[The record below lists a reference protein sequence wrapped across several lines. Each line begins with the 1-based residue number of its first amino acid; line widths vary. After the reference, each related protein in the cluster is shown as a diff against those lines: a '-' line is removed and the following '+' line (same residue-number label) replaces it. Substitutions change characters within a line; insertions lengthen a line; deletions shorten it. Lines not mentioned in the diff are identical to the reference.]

1 MESDQY
7 RCWCSDCNKNLDEI
21 DINGVIKGQ
30 MINKSENLKNI
41 WLRNINILGRRYIR
55 GWVRRGVN
63 RLDIRFDELEA
74 FLYLIQLSG
83 HCDFAKRDII
93 YNNLIIQVP
102 ESSRS
107 LLMDR
112 KRFHLLII
120 MWHYLNQEYFRR
132 SDKDAYDQ
140 LGSFYKIEPKII
152 RRFEGYY
159 KLSSKVKTCIFN

>member
-1 MESDQY
+1 
-7 RCWCSDCNKNLDEI
+7 
-21 DINGVIKGQ
+21 VIKGQ
-30 MINKSENLKNI
+30 MINKSENLKKI
-41 WLRNINILGRRYIR
+41 WLQNINILGRRYIG

-63 RLDIRFDELEA
+63 RLDISFVELEA

-102 ESSRS
+102 ESDKS

-132 SDKDAYDQ
+132 LDKDAYDQ
-140 LGSFYKIEPKII
+140 LSSFYKIKPKII

-159 KLSSKVKTCIFN
+159 ELNLKVKSLEI

>member
-1 MESDQY
+1 
-7 RCWCSDCNKNLDEI
+7 LDVI
-21 DINGVIKGQ
+21 DINDVIKGP

-41 WLRNINILGRRYIR
+41 WLRNINILGRRYIG
-55 GWVRRGVN
+55 GWVRGGVN
-63 RLDIRFDELEA
+63 RLDISFHELEA

-93 YNNLIIQVP
+93 YNNLIKQVP

-132 SDKDAYDQ
+132 SDKDAYHQ
-140 LGSFYKIEPKII
+140 LGPSYKIKRTKIL

-159 KLSSKVKTCIFN
+159 KLSSKVKTCIFS